1 MDDTRLF
8 CVLFSSLTIEII
20 ENEVQIMLTIFWT
33 YIKKHPYIY
42 GITTIFA
49 LLSSALAVVPNYLI
63 QQFIDSMV
71 NQTLTNDNLFFYLG
85 IFFGAIILIY
95 LVDITWVVLLFS
107 QSYRYQN
114 GLRSQLYRRLLQLR
128 TPFYERFRSGDLM
141 TRMTSDIEFL
151 GDTIGYG
158 FMLIVS
164 NITWAL
170 SILIIMI
177 LTISLKVTLL
187 SIVPLI
193 FFAIFIFKL
202 WKKIDVLYE
211 SNRDAV
217 ATLSNEVLEVVD
229 GVRVMRAYG
238 KKNLEQQQFK
248 KRTSQVLEKANQ
260 LVLYNGAVGPIAKL
274 FTGLSM
280 ALGLTYSGYLIS
292 QGQMTIGELIS
303 FQIYLGMLSGSIWG
317 LSDIVLVYQQGNV
330 SFRKVEEILQADDL
344 VEASGQ
350 SKLSG
355 IQTIRFNDYSFQYPT
370 NETPTIEKIN
380 LEIKQGETLGIVG
393 PTGSGKTTLIR
404 QLLRQYPVNPAGSL
418 SINEQPIQH
427 YQITDLE
434 KQIGYV
440 PQEHILF
447 SKNVAYNIRFGK
459 DRATEQE
466 INDVV
471 EFADFTKDLNRMTEG
486 LDTLIGEKGV
496 SISGGQ
502 KQRIS
507 IARGLIR
514 QPELLILDDSLSAV
528 DAKTE
533 QAIIRNIQEI
543 RQGQTTIIITHR
555 LSAVAKAHKVI
566 VMDQGKIAEYGTPEQ
581 LLQQKGW
588 YYQQHL
594 KQQLEE
600 DQHENI

>member
-1 MDDTRLF
+1 
-8 CVLFSSLTIEII
+8 
-20 ENEVQIMLTIFWT
+20 MLTTFWS

-42 GITTIFA
+42 SLTTFLAIF
-49 LLSSALAVVPNYLI
+49 SSALAVVPNLFI
-63 QQFIDSMV
+63 QKFVDAMV
-71 NQTLTNDNLFFYLG
+71 NQTLTTDNLFSYLA
-85 IFFGAIILIY
+85 IFLGAILLIY

-107 QSYRYQN
+107 QSYHYQN
-114 GLRSQLYRRLLQLR
+114 NLRSKLYRRLLQLR
-128 TPFYERFRSGDLM
+128 TPFFERFRSGDLM

-158 FMLIVS
+158 FLLIVS
-164 NITWAL
+164 NLTWAFSVL
-170 SILIIMI
+170 FIMVV
-177 LTISLKVTLL
+177 TISWQATLI
-187 SIVPLI
+187 SVIPLG
-193 FFAIFIFKL
+193 FFSWFVFKL

-211 SNRDAV
+211 ASRDSV

-238 KKNLEQQQFK
+238 KKELEQQQFQ
-248 KRTSQVLEKANQ
+248 KRTNAVLEKANK
-260 LVLYNGAVGPIAKL
+260 LVFYNGAVGPIAKL
-274 FTGLSM
+274 FMGLSM
-280 ALGLTYSGYLIS
+280 ALGLSYSAYLIS
-292 QGQMTIGELIS
+292 LGQMSVGELIS

-330 SFRKVEEILQADDL
+330 SFRKVEEILKADDL
-344 VEASGQ
+344 VESSGEKHLN
-350 SKLSG
+350 S
-355 IQTIRFNDYSFQYPT
+355 IQTICFNDYSFQYPT
-370 NETPTIEKIN
+370 NDTPTIEQIN

-404 QLLRQYPVNPAGSL
+404 QLLRQYPVNTTGNIV
-418 SINEQPIQH
+418 INDQPIQN
-427 YQITDLE
+427 YLISDLE

-447 SKNVAYNIRFGK
+447 SKDVAYNIRFGK
-459 DRATEQE
+459 EKATTQE
-466 INDVV
+466 IHEVV
-471 EFADFTKDLNRMTEG
+471 EFADFTKDLNRMTDG
-486 LDTLIGEKGV
+486 LKTLIGEKGV

-514 QPELLILDDSLSAV
+514 HPELLILDDSLSAV

-543 RQGQTTIIITHR
+543 RQNQTTIIITHR

-566 VMDQGKIAEYGTPEQ
+566 VMDQGKIAEFGTPEQ
-581 LLQQKGW
+581 LIAQKGW
-588 YYQQHL
+588 YYEQHL

-600 DQHENI
+600 NEDENI

>member
-1 MDDTRLF
+1 
-8 CVLFSSLTIEII
+8 
-20 ENEVQIMLTIFWT
+20 MLSIFWS

-42 GITTIFA
+42 GITTLFA

-71 NQTLTNDNLFFYLG
+71 NQSLTNENLFFYLG
-85 IFFGAIILIY
+85 IFLAAIVLIY

-114 GLRSQLYRRLLQLR
+114 SLRSQLYRRLLQLR

-177 LTISLKVTLL
+177 LTISWKVTLL
-187 SIVPLI
+187 SVLPLL
-193 FFAIFIFKL
+193 FFAWFVFKL
-202 WKKIDVLYE
+202 WKKVDVLYE
-211 SNRDAV
+211 ANRDAV

-238 KKNLEQQQFK
+238 KKELEQQQFK

-280 ALGLTYSGYLIS
+280 ALGLVYSAYLIG
-292 QGQMTIGELIS
+292 QGQMTVGELIS

-330 SFRKVEEILQADDL
+330 SFRKVEEILAADDL
-344 VEASGQ
+344 VETSGHQ
-350 SKLSG
+350 PLTG
-355 IQTIRFNDYSFQYPT
+355 IESISFQDYSFQYPT
-370 NETPTIEKIN
+370 SDTPTIEKIN

-404 QLLRQYPVNPAGSL
+404 QLLRQYPVNPTGGLA
-418 SINEQPIQH
+418 INDQPIQQYH
-427 YQITDLE
+427 ISDLE
-434 KQIGYV
+434 KLIGYV

-459 DRATEQE
+459 TQATEQE
-466 INDVV
+466 IHDVV
-471 EFADFTKDLNRMTEG
+471 AFADFTKDLNRMTRG

-502 KQRIS
+502 KQRIA

-514 QPELLILDDSLSAV
+514 EPELLILDDSLSAV

-533 QAIIRNIQEI
+533 QVIIQNIQEI

-566 VMDQGKIAEYGTPEQ
+566 VMDQGKIAEYGTPEA
-581 LLQQKGW
+581 LLAQKGW
-588 YYQQHL
+588 YYEQHL

-600 DQHENI
+600 NQHENI